1 VIKIRN
7 GGILSVPM
15 KEVTKVELSEKDR
28 VGMTFLIIILSALAA
43 SVALKYILLAMVMGS
58 I

>member
-1 VIKIRN
+1 
-7 GGILSVPM
+7 M